1 MHALKHDIKHAIRL
15 LVRQPGV
22 SIVAVITL
30 ALGIGANTAMFSAVD
45 AILLRPLP
53 YEDPDRLVMV
63 WEKRQA
69 EGVLDNVVAP
79 ADFVDW
85 AKMNTVF
92 ESMAAFAPSS
102 VDLTGVGEPVRL
114 PAGAVSPAFFHVFKV
129 RPFLGRTFGTEEGT
143 VGRHRVV
150 ILGHGLWQ
158 RRFGSDAAIVGRK
171 LLFNGVPHE
180 VIGVVPASFEF
191 PDPTIEVW
199 APLAFE
205 GTDEPLSR
213 AVHNFF
219 VYARMKPGGTVKQA
233 RTEMDR
239 VGAVLSQQYPD
250 TNARH
255 GIWVTSLSDQITGP
269 RQRSSA
275 QDRGL
280 RNGLLLLLG
289 SVAFVLLIACVN
301 VANLLLARAAGRRR
315 EMAVRAALGAGRA
328 RLIAQTLTESLV
340 LGLTGGITGMIVAWW
355 GIGTLRQIAPGAG
368 QVAGVTHL
376 GLDWRVLLFTFALSL
391 ATGLVFG
398 LLPAWH
404 LARQDVNAAL
414 RDAARTTGVGRR
426 RLRLML
432 VVSEIALA
440 SLLLVG
446 AGLTVRSFQS
456 LLRAEPGFD
465 ADGVLTSMVVL
476 PDSRYR
482 GEERLAVASEQIEQ
496 RLAAI
501 PGVRAAGVTS
511 HLPLSG
517 QDSRRGI
524 IVEGR
529 ESSGSPTRAHPR
541 SVTPGYF
548 RAMSIRLASGRF
560 FTDVDRAGAPPV
572 AIVNETMARS
582 YWPGQSPIGRRVTF
596 TGTRDAREI
605 VGVIRDVRHW
615 GLGLPVNPEMYVP
628 LAQFPAQAMTF
639 VVSTQGDPSALAGA
653 VREQLRSFDPNL
665 PLSNVRPMTEVA
677 ARSVVSHRAAM
688 LLLAIF
694 GGLALVLAAAGI
706 YGVMAHLVAL
716 RSSEIGLR
724 MTLGATPSQLMRA
737 VLKEGLLQTVI
748 GLTLGLG
755 AAAIVMRGFQ
765 SMLYEISPTDPFT
778 LAAVAMIL
786 AATAVAA
793 SAIPARRAM
802 RVDPVQALRE

>member
-1 MHALKHDIKHAIRL
+1 
-15 LVRQPGV
+15 
-22 SIVAVITL
+22 
-30 ALGIGANTAMFSAVD
+30 
-45 AILLRPLP
+45 
-53 YEDPDRLVMV
+53 
-63 WEKRQA
+63 
-69 EGVLDNVVAP
+69 
-79 ADFVDW
+79 
-85 AKMNTVF
+85 
-92 ESMAAFAPSS
+92 
-102 VDLTGVGEPVRL
+102 
-114 PAGAVSPAFFHVFKV
+114 
-129 RPFLGRTFGTEEGT
+129 
-143 VGRHRVV
+143 
-150 ILGHGLWQ
+150 
-158 RRFGSDAAIVGRK
+158 
-171 LLFNGVPHE
+171 
-180 VIGVVPASFEF
+180 
-191 PDPTIEVW
+191 
-199 APLAFE
+199 
-205 GTDEPLSR
+205 
-213 AVHNFF
+213 
-219 VYARMKPGGTVKQA
+219 
-233 RTEMDR
+233 
-239 VGAVLSQQYPD
+239 
-250 TNARH
+250 
-255 GIWVTSLSDQITGP
+255 
-269 RQRSSA
+269 
-275 QDRGL
+275 
-280 RNGLLLLLG
+280 
-289 SVAFVLLIACVN
+289 
-301 VANLLLARAAGRRR
+301 
-315 EMAVRAALGAGRA
+315 
-328 RLIAQTLTESLV
+328 
-340 LGLTGGITGMIVAWW
+340 
-355 GIGTLRQIAPGAG
+355 
-368 QVAGVTHL
+368 
-376 GLDWRVLLFTFALSL
+376 
-391 ATGLVFG
+391 
-398 LLPAWH
+398 
-404 LARQDVNAAL
+404 
-414 RDAARTTGVGRR
+414 
-426 RLRLML
+426 
-432 VVSEIALA
+432 
-440 SLLLVG
+440 
-446 AGLTVRSFQS
+446 
-456 LLRAEPGFD
+456 
-465 ADGVLTSMVVL
+465 MVVL

-529 ESSGSPTRAHPR
+529 GSSDSPTRAHPR

-628 LAQFPAQAMTF
+628 LAQFPAQAMTV
-639 VVSTQGDPSALAGA
+639 VVSTQGNPSALAGA

-724 MTLGATPSQLMRA
+724 MTLGATPSELMRA

-786 AATAVAA
+786 IATAVAA

>member
-414 RDAARTTGVGRR
+414 RDGARTTGVGRR

>member
-1 MHALKHDIKHAIRL
+1 
-15 LVRQPGV
+15 
-22 SIVAVITL
+22 
-30 ALGIGANTAMFSAVD
+30 
-45 AILLRPLP
+45 
-53 YEDPDRLVMV
+53 
-63 WEKRQA
+63 
-69 EGVLDNVVAP
+69 
-79 ADFVDW
+79 
-85 AKMNTVF
+85 
-92 ESMAAFAPSS
+92 
-102 VDLTGVGEPVRL
+102 
-114 PAGAVSPAFFHVFKV
+114 
-129 RPFLGRTFGTEEGT
+129 
-143 VGRHRVV
+143 
-150 ILGHGLWQ
+150 
-158 RRFGSDAAIVGRK
+158 
-171 LLFNGVPHE
+171 
-180 VIGVVPASFEF
+180 
-191 PDPTIEVW
+191 
-199 APLAFE
+199 
-205 GTDEPLSR
+205 
-213 AVHNFF
+213 
-219 VYARMKPGGTVKQA
+219 
-233 RTEMDR
+233 
-239 VGAVLSQQYPD
+239 
-250 TNARH
+250 
-255 GIWVTSLSDQITGP
+255 
-269 RQRSSA
+269 
-275 QDRGL
+275 
-280 RNGLLLLLG
+280 
-289 SVAFVLLIACVN
+289 
-301 VANLLLARAAGRRR
+301 
-315 EMAVRAALGAGRA
+315 
-328 RLIAQTLTESLV
+328 
-340 LGLTGGITGMIVAWW
+340 
-355 GIGTLRQIAPGAG
+355 
-368 QVAGVTHL
+368 
-376 GLDWRVLLFTFALSL
+376 
-391 ATGLVFG
+391 
-398 LLPAWH
+398 
-404 LARQDVNAAL
+404 
-414 RDAARTTGVGRR
+414 
-426 RLRLML
+426 
-432 VVSEIALA
+432 
-440 SLLLVG
+440 
-446 AGLTVRSFQS
+446 
-456 LLRAEPGFD
+456 
-465 ADGVLTSMVVL
+465 
-476 PDSRYR
+476 
-482 GEERLAVASEQIEQ
+482 
-496 RLAAI
+496 
-501 PGVRAAGVTS
+501 
-511 HLPLSG
+511 LPLSG